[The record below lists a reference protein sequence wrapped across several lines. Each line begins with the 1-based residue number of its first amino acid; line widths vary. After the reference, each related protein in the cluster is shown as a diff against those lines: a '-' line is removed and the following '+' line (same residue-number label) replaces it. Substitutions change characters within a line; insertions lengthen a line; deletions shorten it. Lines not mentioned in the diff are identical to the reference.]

1 LLSFS
6 TEFDEIL
13 INLLF
18 TSTVVQNDIPETL
31 DVVKHVEE
39 ALEAVRTSELF
50 DELGRLP
57 VLPLIMSEISC
68 CLFLL
73 C

>member
-1 LLSFS
+1 
-6 TEFDEIL
+6 
-13 INLLF
+13 LF
-18 TSTVVQNDIPETL
+18 KNGIPETL
-31 DVVKHVEE
+31 DAVKHVEE